1 VKHQALLAAACLMAA
16 SCHAGDLAGTVKT
29 VKGQVH
35 IERGTE
41 RHPVNIGSSVYAQD
55 RILSG
60 PNSAVG
66 ITLKDSTLLTAGPN
80 STLVLSQYAFDRSN
94 NTGHM
99 DTLVQ
104 RGTLAVVSGQM
115 AKSQPDK
122 VVFRTSSVTLGV
134 RGTEFI
140 IDASAGSEQKTD

>member
-1 VKHQALLAAACLMAA
+1 MKKQALLAVACLVAA
-16 SCHAGDLAGTVKT
+16 SCHAEDLAGTVKT

-35 IERGTE
+35 IQRGTE
-41 RHPVNIGSSVYAQD
+41 RHTVDIGSRVYAKD

-66 ITLKDSTLLTAGPN
+66 ITLNDSTLLTAGPN
-80 STLVLSQYAFDRSN
+80 SSLVLSQYAFDRST

-104 RGTLAVVSGQM
+104 RGTLAVVSGKM

-122 VVFRTSSVTLGV
+122 VVFRTSTVTLGV

-140 IDASAGSEQKTD
+140 IDAGAGSAPD

>member
-1 VKHQALLAAACLMAA
+1 MKTRDLLAVACITAATCQ
-16 SCHAGDLAGTVKT
+16 AGDLAGTVKT

-41 RHPVNIGSSVYAQD
+41 RSTVSVGSPVYAQD

-60 PNSAVG
+60 SNSAVG
-66 ITLKDSTLLTAGPN
+66 ITLKDNTMLTAGSN
-80 STLVLSQYAFDRSN
+80 SILVLSQYAFDRSA

-99 DTLVQ
+99 DTLVK
-104 RGTLAVVSGQM
+104 RGTLAVVSCQL

-122 VVFRTSSVTLGV
+122 VVFRTNTVTLGV

-140 IDASAGSEQKTD
+140 MDAGEGSEKD

>member
-1 VKHQALLAAACLMAA
+1 MKSRAVLTAACLTAA
-16 SCHAGDLAGTVKT
+16 ICQAGDLAGTVKT

-41 RHPVNIGSSVYAQD
+41 RSAVSVGSPVYARD

-60 PNSAVG
+60 SNSAVG
-66 ITLKDSTLLTAGPN
+66 ITLKDNTMLTAGPN
-80 STLVLSQYAFDRSN
+80 STLVLSLYAFDRST

-99 DTLVQ
+99 DTLVK
-104 RGTLAVVSGQM
+104 RGTLAVVSGQL
-115 AKSQPDK
+115 AKSHPDK
-122 VVFRTSSVTLGV
+122 VVFRTNTVTLGV

-140 IDASAGSEQKTD
+140 MDAGEGSDKD